1 MKRDHVELAVNF
13 FFVVLLS
20 INQSKY
26 QNKRKYAWIDNRKV
40 DGQLVLEKVPE
51 EVDWEQA
58 DSPRCWCWY
67 TASCRLHYRPL
78 SSRSWQFHILTQKN
92 TERKSMIL
100 EFKMQ
105 RAELID
111 SNLFPTER
119 TRLFFCSRLRHP
131 TWPDFTIHLF
141 EYIKR
146 CIHSF
151 QNCYLGNLTAHSASR
166 FSDMQC
172 DVLLL
177 VLL

>member
-1 MKRDHVELAVNF
+1 MKRDHVELAVNL

-26 QNKRKYAWIDNRKV
+26 ENKRKYAWIDNRKV

-78 SSRSWQFHILTQKN
+78 SSKSWQFHILTQQI

-119 TRLFFCSRLRHP
+119 TMLFF
-131 TWPDFTIHLF
+131 LF
-141 EYIKR
+141 KA
-146 CIHSF
+146 STSD
-151 QNCYLGNLTAHSASR
+151 LTGFHDSLVWIYQALYSLISE
-166 FSDMQC
+166 
-172 DVLLL
+172 LLPP
-177 VLL
+177 